1 MGNRTLFLQQ
11 RMILFKVLFFGGLVA
26 GEVCEENTVRTYV
39 KLTKDQQ
46 EDGELWGERERDLLK
61 NTISYSVSKYF
72 DNNNIN
78 NMPDLAVNWDNE
90 TPRISF
96 CLRLEDAT
104 PETPSTPIQRS
115 SDYLRLS
122 IYENKDVIYG
132 AFPHFDE
139 SILVFEGV
147 PKTYQLS
154 DDSGLDQWYIPF
166 FVVLGLVILGVCVGL
181 YFSLRSPA
189 EEDEKSQLSDAV
201 AMSDVQPQIEE
212 PVDEKAAEAAA
223 ESAGVQNDAFEE
235 AKTDEVEMSADF

>member
-1 MGNRTLFLQQ
+1 
-11 RMILFKVLFFGGLVA
+11 MILFKVLFFGGLVA

-39 KLTKDQQ
+39 KLTQQ
-46 EDGELWGERERDLLK
+46 EQDDGELWGDQERDLLK

-78 NMPDLAVNWDNE
+78 NMPDLNVNWEAE
-90 TPRISF
+90 TKRISF
-96 CLRLEDAT
+96 CLKLEDAT
-104 PETPSTPIQRS
+104 PETPNTPIDRS

-154 DDSGLDQWYIPF
+154 DDGGLDQWYIPF

-189 EEDEKSQLSDAV
+189 EEEDLDEKSQLSDAV
-201 AMSDVQPQIEE
+201 AMADVKPEIVE
-212 PVDEKAAEAAA
+212 PVAEKAAEQTSA
-223 ESAGVQNDAFEE
+223 EPAGVQNAAFEE